1 LSSRRRRAGIAA
13 TTLAWTALVAP
24 SVPAADLPSQLK
36 ARGTLRVL
44 TVTTNQRDDFLST
57 KPGVGF
63 DREVLE
69 GFVSLHKL
77 KLVLVQIPRW
87 DGLIPALIE
96 GRGDVI
102 AGRFT
107 VTEARKKEI
116 DFTQEVF
123 PTRNVAMSRS
133 PHPVVTTLEQLRTE
147 KVGTVK
153 GTSMAD
159 AIAAAGV
166 PHSNV
171 DDSFPT
177 GTLPDALRSG
187 KASVVV
193 LGIEHAI
200 QERRTD
206 PKIQLGVFV
215 GPPTSLAYG
224 VRKEDEGLRNAL
236 DEHIGNL
243 RRTPTWSRLVVKY
256 FGGGA
261 LEILTKARSE

>member
-1 LSSRRRRAGIAA
+1 MSSRRRRVGIAA
-13 TTLAWTALVAP
+13 ATLALAGLVAP
-24 SVPAADLPSQLK
+24 SVPASDLPSGIK

-44 TVTTNQRDDFLST
+44 AVVTNQRGDFLST
-57 KPGVGF
+57 EPGVGF

-69 GFVSLHKL
+69 GFASLHKL

-87 DGLIPALIE
+87 DGLIPALKE
-96 GRGDVI
+96 GRGDLI

-123 PTRNVAMSRS
+123 PT
-133 PHPVVTTLEQLRTE
+133 LEQLRAE

-166 PHSNV
+166 PASNV

-193 LGIEHAI
+193 LGVEHAI
-200 QERRTD
+200 QERHAD
-206 PKIQLGVFV
+206 PAIQLGVFV

-224 VRKEDEGLRNAL
+224 VRKEDAGLLAAL
-236 DEHIGNL
+236 DEYVGNL
-243 RRTPTWSRLVVKY
+243 RHTPTWSRLVVKY
-256 FGGGA
+256 FGDDA
-261 LEILTKARSE
+261 PEILRKARSE

>member
-1 LSSRRRRAGIAA
+1 MI
-13 TTLAWTALVAP
+13 
-24 SVPAADLPSQLK
+24 
-36 ARGTLRVL
+36 

-77 KLVLVQIPRW
+77 RLVLVQIPSW
-87 DGLIPALIE
+87 DGLIPALKE

-107 VTEARKKEI
+107 VTEARRKEI

-133 PHPVVTTLEQLRTE
+133 PHPVVATL
-147 KVGTVK
+147 
-153 GTSMAD
+153 
-159 AIAAAGV
+159 
-166 PHSNV
+166 
-171 DDSFPT
+171 
-177 GTLPDALRSG
+177 
-187 KASVVV
+187 
-193 LGIEHAI
+193 EHAI
-200 QERRTD
+200 AERHED
-206 PKIQLGVFV
+206 PAIQLGVFV

-224 VRKEDEGLRNAL
+224 VRKQDTGLLAAL
-236 DEHIGNL
+236 DEYVGNL

-256 FGGGA
+256 FGA
-261 LEILTKARSE
+261 EAPEILRKARSE

>member
-1 LSSRRRRAGIAA
+1 MRDVIPRHA
-13 TTLAWTALVAP
+13 TKLLGLLLAPALL
-24 SVPAADLPSQLK
+24 AADLPPELR

-44 TVTTNQRDDFLST
+44 GVLANQPRDFLSAE
-57 KPGVGF
+57 PGVGF

-69 GFVSLHKL
+69 GFAALHKL
-77 KLVLVQIPRW
+77 KVELVPVPRW
-87 DGLIPALIE
+87 DGLVPALKE

-107 VTEARKKEI
+107 VTDARRKEI

-123 PTRNVAMSRS
+123 PTRNVVLSRS
-133 PHPVVTTLEQLRTE
+133 PHPVVATLEQLRGE

-166 PHSNV
+166 PRSNV

-177 GTLPDALRSG
+177 GTLPDALRAG
-187 KASVVV
+187 KATAVV
-193 LGIEHAI
+193 LGVEHAI
-200 QERRTD
+200 QERRAD
-206 PKIQLGVFV
+206 PAIQIGMFL

-224 VRKEDEGLRNAL
+224 VRKADAALKAVL
-236 DEHIGNL
+236 DEYVGNL

-256 FGGGA
+256 FGDDA
-261 LEILTKARSE
+261 PEILRKARSE

>member
-1 LSSRRRRAGIAA
+1 
-13 TTLAWTALVAP
+13 VAR
-24 SVPAADLPSQLK
+24 AADLPPEVRQ
-36 ARGTLRVL
+36 RGTIRVL
-44 TVTTNQRDDFLST
+44 AVLANQPRDFISRE
-57 KPGVGF
+57 PGVGF

-69 GFVSLHKL
+69 GFAGLHKL
-77 KLVLVQIPRW
+77 KLEVVEVSRW
-87 DGLIPALIE
+87 DALVAALRE

-107 VTEARKKEI
+107 VTEARRKEI
-116 DFTQEVF
+116 DFTQEAF
-123 PTRNVAMSRS
+123 PTRNVVLSRS
-133 PHPVVTTLEQLRTE
+133 PHPAVTSLEQLRGE

-166 PHSNV
+166 PRANV

-177 GTLPDALRSG
+177 GTLPEALRSG
-187 KASVVV
+187 KATAVV

-200 QERRTD
+200 QERRSD
-206 PKIQLGVFV
+206 PSIQLGLFL

-224 VRKEDEGLRNAL
+224 VRKQDASLRTAL
-236 DEHIGNL
+236 DDYLGNL

-256 FGGGA
+256 FGEDA
-261 LEILTKARSE
+261 PEILKKARSE

>member
-1 LSSRRRRAGIAA
+1 VGLAAAVLVSAGLAVPWLAA
-13 TTLAWTALVAP
+13 
-24 SVPAADLPSQLK
+24 SELPSEIK
-36 ARGTLRVL
+36 VRGTLRVL
-44 TVTTNQRDDFLST
+44 AVLANQRDDFLSME
-57 KPGVGF
+57 PGVGF

-69 GFVSLHKL
+69 GFAGLHKL
-77 KLVLVQIPRW
+77 KLELVAVPRW
-87 DGLIPALIE
+87 DGLVPALKE

-123 PTRNVAMSRS
+123 PTRNVVMSRS
-133 PHPVVTTLEQLRTE
+133 PHPAVTTLEQLRGE

-166 PHSNV
+166 PRSNV

-177 GTLPDALRSG
+177 GTLPDALRTG
-187 KASVVV
+187 KASAVV
-193 LGIEHAI
+193 LGVEHAI
-200 QERRTD
+200 EERRLD
-206 PKIQLGVFV
+206 PAIQLGLFL

-224 VRKEDEGLRNAL
+224 VRKEDAGLLKAL
-236 DEHIGNL
+236 DEYVGNL

-256 FGGGA
+256 LGA
-261 LEILTKARSE
+261 DAPEILKKARSE